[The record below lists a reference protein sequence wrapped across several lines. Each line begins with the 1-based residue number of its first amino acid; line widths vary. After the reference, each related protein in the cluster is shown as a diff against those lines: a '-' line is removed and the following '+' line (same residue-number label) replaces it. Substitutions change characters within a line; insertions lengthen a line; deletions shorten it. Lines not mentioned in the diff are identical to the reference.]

1 MTITYTLL
9 TVAIFLSTHLCT
21 ASLSG
26 IPQCHFRIKSSV
38 APYQNPAKDRF
49 DNLWVNGAIPGGGGT
64 LDMLLDSVGGDV
76 FCYNGSVI
84 IEDRGP
90 VRQFSQG
97 FAYLQVPDDKSSA
110 WNRVVAEG
118 YASSI
123 GSTPVDGGSWI
134 IGADRRIGYSDD
146 KPFPWA
152 RWRGFMGK

>member
-1 MTITYTLL
+1 
-9 TVAIFLSTHLCT
+9 
-21 ASLSG
+21 
-26 IPQCHFRIKSSV
+26 
-38 APYQNPAKDRF
+38 
-49 DNLWVNGAIPGGGGT
+49 
-64 LDMLLDSVGGDV
+64 MLLDSVGGDV

-152 RWRGFMGK
+152 RWRGFMGKQPDSTVGFPDIQIVCYWWHFRPQLFYYTETVTDLNQLPLDCAAVDLRAVSIEDDGSGASGRI